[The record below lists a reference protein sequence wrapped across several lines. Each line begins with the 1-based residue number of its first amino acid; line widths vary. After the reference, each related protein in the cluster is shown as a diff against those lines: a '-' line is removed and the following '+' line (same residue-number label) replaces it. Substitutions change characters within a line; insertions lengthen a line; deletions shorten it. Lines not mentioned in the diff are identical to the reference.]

1 MSIENR
7 ICDRLGTLYPNH
19 DGSRLFERCK
29 IILGEPEVLT
39 EASKWSEQDAVLI
52 CYPDQVVDDK
62 RTSLQC
68 LETILQE
75 MGEAFSTVHIL
86 PFFPSTS
93 DGGFA
98 VVDHH
103 AVDEKLGTWDDISSI
118 ASNHQVMADLVLNH
132 VSSSHRWVKEFR
144 ADVEPGRSCL
154 KTASKSDD
162 LSAVVRPRTSD
173 LLVPCETAA
182 GTRYLWCTF
191 GPDQIDLDWSEFEVL
206 IETLRVINVLLVAG
220 IRWFRL
226 DAVAY
231 AQKRAGSDCIHLE
244 ETHELVRLLRDLLAW
259 RSPSACLVTETNVPH
274 YENLSYLRDGE
285 QAHIAYNFTLAPL
298 LAYSM
303 TFGTSAEIA
312 KWLREAE
319 QPPES
324 TTLLNFLASH
334 DGIGIRP
341 TEGILNGEEI
351 QALIDASTRA
361 NGTWSGRS
369 DGEEILPYELNIA
382 AASLLGIDRLLT
394 AHTVLA
400 SLRGIPT
407 YYLSA
412 IEGEPNDTEAA
423 EREGDNRA
431 LNRPKHTVTTR
442 HTKLIGDRKASR
454 DELLRRLN
462 LRRKIS
468 AFHPEARQ
476 EILELESPLLGI
488 IRGEG
493 ASSVEIIANLGFTEA
508 RCNIPE
514 LRFDLITSQEIH
526 GELLIA
532 PGDVLW
538 LSTSDAKSRTQS
550 GNSRRS

>member
-29 IILGEPEVLT
+29 TALGEPEVLT
-39 EASKWSEQDAVLI
+39 DSSKWSEQDAVLI

-62 RTSLQC
+62 RTSLRC

-75 MGEAFSTVHIL
+75 TGEAFSTVHIL

-103 AVDEKLGTWDDISSI
+103 AVDEKLGSWDDISSI
-118 ASNHQVMADLVLNH
+118 ALNHQVMADLVLNH

-154 KTASKSDD
+154 KTASKLED

-259 RSPSACLVTETNVPH
+259 RSPSACLITETNVPH

-285 QAHIAYNFTLAPL
+285 QAHVAYNFTLAPL

-341 TEGILNGEEI
+341 AEGILNEEEV

-412 IEGEPNDTEAA
+412 IEGEPNDIEAA
-423 EREGDNRA
+423 ERERDNRA
-431 LNRPKHTVTTR
+431 LNRPKHTVATR
-442 HTKLIGDRKASR
+442 RAKFIGDRKASR

-462 LRRKIS
+462 LRRKIP

-476 EILELESPLLGI
+476 RILELESPLLGI

-493 ASSVEIIANLGFTEA
+493 ASSVEVIANLGFTEA

-514 LRFDLITSQEIH
+514 LRFDLLTSQEIH
-526 GELLIA
+526 GELLVA

-538 LSTSDAKSRTQS
+538 LSTSDAKS
-550 GNSRRS
+550 

>member
-39 EASKWSEQDAVLI
+39 DASKWSEQDAVLI

-274 YENLSYLRDGE
+274 YENLSYLRDGD
-285 QAHIAYNFTLAPL
+285 QAHIAYNFTL
-298 LAYSM
+298 
-303 TFGTSAEIA
+303 
-312 KWLREAE
+312 
-319 QPPES
+319 
-324 TTLLNFLASH
+324 SH
-334 DGIGIRP
+334 
-341 TEGILNGEEI
+341 
-351 QALIDASTRA
+351 
-361 NGTWSGRS
+361 RS
-369 DGEEILPYELNIA
+369 
-382 AASLLGIDRLLT
+382 S
-394 AHTVLA
+394 HT
-400 SLRGIPT
+400 
-407 YYLSA
+407 
-412 IEGEPNDTEAA
+412 
-423 EREGDNRA
+423 
-431 LNRPKHTVTTR
+431 
-442 HTKLIGDRKASR
+442 
-454 DELLRRLN
+454 
-462 LRRKIS
+462 
-468 AFHPEARQ
+468 Q
-476 EILELESPLLGI
+476 
-488 IRGEG
+488 
-493 ASSVEIIANLGFTEA
+493 
-508 RCNIPE
+508 
-514 LRFDLITSQEIH
+514 
-526 GELLIA
+526 
-532 PGDVLW
+532 
-538 LSTSDAKSRTQS
+538 
-550 GNSRRS
+550 